1 MRTNSRRSIGT
12 AALLLIPTLV
22 AWRAIN
28 TPMQLEP
35 ASRIWVKGSSTVRGF
50 ECQAG
55 QIDATINAAPDAVT
69 AVLAGDKA
77 VEGVEVKIE
86 AAKLDCRNGTM
97 NGHMLKAIKATE
109 HPTITFRLSTY
120 DIAQADSVTSIT
132 MKGTLILGGVEKEIE
147 LTGTA
152 KAGPE
157 GALQVTGTYPLN
169 MKEYGLKPPSLM
181 LGTMKVNEKL
191 TVGFDLLLKN

>member
-1 MRTNSRRSIGT
+1 MRTTSRRSLG
-12 AALLLIPTLV
+12 AALILLPTLI
-22 AWRAIN
+22 AWRATN

-35 ASRIWVKGSSTVRGF
+35 ASRIGVKGSSTVRGF

-55 QIDATINAAPDAVT
+55 LIDATINAAPDAVT
-69 AVLAGDKA
+69 AVLAGEKA

-109 HPTITFRLSTY
+109 HPTITFRLASY
-120 DIAQADSVTSIT
+120 DITPAEAGAAIV
-132 MKGTLILGGVEKEIE
+132 MKGTLLLGGVEKEIE
-147 LTGTA
+147 LAGTA
-152 KAGPE
+152 KAAPE

-169 MKEYGLKPPSLM
+169 MKDYGLKPPSLM
-181 LGTMKVNEKL
+181 LGTMRVNEKL
-191 TVGFDLLLKN
+191 TVGFDLLLRN

>member
-1 MRTNSRRSIGT
+1 MRTSSRRSIGS
-12 AALLLIPTLV
+12 AALLVLPALV

-55 QIDATINAAPDAVT
+55 QIDATINAAPDAVA
-69 AVLAGDKA
+69 AVLAGTKA
-77 VEGVEVKIE
+77 VEAVEVKIE

-109 HPTITFRLSTY
+109 HPTITFRLSSY
-120 DIAQADSVTSIT
+120 DITPAEAGPSIA
-132 MKGTLILGGVEKEIE
+132 MKGTLLLGGVEKEIE

-152 KAGPE
+152 KAGAE
-157 GALQVTGTYPLN
+157 GALQVTGTYPIN
-169 MKEYGLKPPSLM
+169 MKDYGLKPPSLM

-191 TVGFDLLLKN
+191 TVGFDLMLRN